1 MATSTS
7 VDQAEAGVDPVA
19 EFLAKGGK
27 IQQIPEGVTAGDYTD
42 QRMREAEN
50 EAMVHNPYY
59 R

>member
-7 VDQAEAGVDPVA
+7 DHQDATGVDPVA

-50 EAMVHNPYY
+50 EALVDNPYY